1 VGMTRPL
8 RTALFGAALLALG
21 GIALATGLL
30 PMADA
35 AALGIRVWPI
45 LLFVVAITVVA
56 ELATA
61 AGLFDW
67 IAALA
72 ARWGRRRGW
81 LLWLLVALIA
91 VLSTVFLS
99 LDTTA
104 VLLTP
109 IVVVL
114 ARRVGLNPLPF
125 ALTTVWLAN
134 TASLLLPVSNLT
146 NLLAEQHLGGI
157 GPVAFAAAA
166 WPAQLIGTLVPL
178 ALVAVLFRRE
188 LGRRYDEP
196 GPVRL
201 ADARLTVIAGVVLV
215 LLLGGLVSGVAV
227 WIPACAAAV
236 VLLIAFAVLR
246 PGELGIRL
254 LPWPTLVLVCGL
266 FLVVAVLDAAG
277 LRALLERLVPGGDG
291 LPALLGVAAIGG
303 VAANVT
309 NNLPAYLAVEPAV
322 RGLLPTLALLI
333 GVNAGPLV
341 TPWASLATLL
351 WHERLQR
358 LGVGIRWSRY
368 VLYGCLLAPVTVA
381 LAVGAVFGLSAS

>member
-1 VGMTRPL
+1 MAIGYRQVLTSPL
-8 RTALFGAALLALG
+8 RTALFGAVLLALG
-21 GIALATGLL
+21 GLALATGVL
-30 PMADA
+30 PAKDA

-72 ARWGRRRGW
+72 AGWGHRRGW
-81 LLWLLVALIA
+81 LLWLLIALIA
-91 VLSTVFLS
+91 VVSTVFLS

-109 IVVVL
+109 IVIVL

-157 GPVAFAAAA
+157 GPGAFAAAV
-166 WPAQLIGTLVPL
+166 WPAQLVGVVVPL

-188 LGRRYDEP
+188 LDTSYDEP

-201 ADARLTVIAGVVLV
+201 ADRRLTAIAGVVLV
-215 LLLGGLVSGVAV
+215 LLVVGLVSGVAV
-227 WIPACAAAV
+227 WIPAGAAAV
-236 VLLIAFAVLR
+236 VLVAAFSVLR
-246 PGELGIRL
+246 PRELSVQL

-266 FLVVAVLDAAG
+266 FLAAAAA
-277 LRALLERLVPGGDG
+277 RHQHPLVS
-291 LPALLGVAAIGG
+291 IR
-303 VAANVT
+303 
-309 NNLPAYLAVEPAV
+309 AV
-322 RGLLPTLALLI
+322 RGPPRARHGRARCCGALGNQECI
-333 GVNAGPLV
+333 GTGRIGRDCSYAIAGIVGRSMHP
-341 TPWASLATLL
+341 ASGSYARTGRVSCRRAV
-351 WHERLQR
+351 HRR
-358 LGVGIRWSRY
+358 SRRCRWRMP
-368 VLYGCLLAPVTVA
+368 A
-381 LAVGAVFGLSAS
+381 

>member
-1 VGMTRPL
+1 MTRPL
-8 RTALFGAALLALG
+8 RTALFGAVLLACG
-21 GIALATGLL
+21 GVALATGQL
-30 PMADA
+30 PVKDA

-67 IAALA
+67 VAALA
-72 ARWGRRRGW
+72 ARWGRQRGW
-81 LLWLLVALIA
+81 LLWLLVAALA
-91 VLSTVFLS
+91 VVSTAFLS

-109 IVVVL
+109 IVIVL
-114 ARRVGLNPLPF
+114 ARRVGLSPLPF

-134 TASLLLPVSNLT
+134 TGSLLLPVSNLT

-157 GPVAFAAAA
+157 GPARFAAAA
-166 WPAQLIGTLVPL
+166 WPAQAVGVLVPL
-178 ALVAVLFRRE
+178 ALVALLFRRE
-188 LGRRYDEP
+188 LGRRYDDP
-196 GPVRL
+196 GPVRV

-215 LLLGGLVSGVAV
+215 LLIGGLVSGVAV

-236 VLLIAFAVLR
+236 VLAGAFALLR
-246 PGELGIRL
+246 RGELTVHL

-266 FLVVAVLDAAG
+266 FLAVAALDAAG
-277 LRALLERLVPGGDG
+277 LRALLAHLVPQGDG
-291 LPALLGVAAIGG
+291 MPALLGVAG
-303 VAANVT
+303 VGALAANVT
-309 NNLPAYLAVEPAV
+309 NNLPAYLAIEPAV
-322 RGLLPTLALLI
+322 HGLLPGLALLV

-358 LGVGIRWSRY
+358 LGLGIRWGRF
-368 VLYGCLLAPVTVA
+368 VLYGAILAPVTVV
-381 LAVGAVFGLSAS
+381 LGAVAVWAVASSTQ